1 MNKRK
6 KAMVVNYNALSK
18 EKRNTTEIESSRE
31 DIEQHYRKTMKKAA
45 EELGVSLST
54 LKREHNK
61 LDISGWQVPDL
72 PQRKAFYSNKN
83 QSNVKDNGGIQ
94 DPSPV
99 NRNENTIIKANEI
112 DKKFNLKH
120 GTSKIKYLEK
130 CRSICSSTACAST
143 QPVAGPVKYVTFK
156 TGNVILAFVDS
167 WIKTKTFAKEKREY
181 NGTKLMISVYLA
193 LGSSV
198 ITFTKITTV

>member
-31 DIEQHYRKTMKKAA
+31 DIEQHYGKTMKKAA
-45 EELGVSLST
+45 EELGATFVT
-54 LKREHNK
+54 VE
-61 LDISGWQVPDL
+61 
-72 PQRKAFYSNKN
+72 
-83 QSNVKDNGGIQ
+83 
-94 DPSPV
+94 
-99 NRNENTIIKANEI
+99 NEI
-112 DKKFNLKH
+112 DKKFKLKH

-167 WIKTKTFAKEKREY
+167 WIKTKTFAKEKRESI
-181 NGTKLMISVYLA
+181 MEPR
-193 LGSSV
+193 
-198 ITFTKITTV
+198 